1 MIGRWTRLKFRKLK
15 LWKLMVAL
23 VLVLSIIILLIIGLV
38 GKKLIED
45 PDISKAAVFKVTE
58 PDESMALHGSKEFDG
73 IEEVLKDPRLQGA
86 TTAISIRKASDGAII
101 YANSGDMRVRPA
113 SVMKLLTG
121 AAALEKLGLDHSF
134 KTELYTD
141 GAIKDGVLQGDLY
154 LRGQGDPTV
163 MKVDL
168 TDFAVALKGKGIHT
182 INGNIYG
189 DDSWYDDIRLSQDL
203 NWTDELHYT
212 GAQVSA
218 LTISPNE
225 DYDAGTTI
233 IEVYP
238 GEKAGEPGIIGMVP
252 KNDYVH
258 IVNQVQTVAK
268 KGDKQ
273 IKVEREHGSNKL
285 VVSGTMPIG
294 SAKTRTWVSV
304 WEPTDFAIHLL
315 KNALVAEGIQL
326 GAVHQFGRGIVPDSA
341 TLITDKQSMPLEKL
355 FIPFMKLSN
364 NGHGEVLVKE
374 MGRAVEGEGSW
385 DKGLSVMNHSL
396 SEMGV
401 DMDTML
407 LRDGSGMSHKTLVT
421 ANEVTKL
428 LYAVQEKPWYPA
440 FLNSL
445 PVAGVE
451 ERFVGGTLRYRMKET
466 AAAGNVRAKTGTLNG
481 VTSLAGYVESK
492 SGEGLIFTVIINNH
506 LDDSTYELLDQIVVM
521 LANHE
526 SDL

>member
-1 MIGRWTRLKFRKLK
+1 MIGRWTRLKFKKLK
-15 LWKLMVAL
+15 LWKLLIAFGIILAVITL
-23 VLVLSIIILLIIGLV
+23 PIILLT
-38 GKKLIED
+38 GKKPIEEQTT
-45 PDISKAAVFKVTE
+45 SKEAVFKMTE
-58 PDESMALHGSKEFDG
+58 PNDSVELHGSKEFAG

-86 TTAISIRKASDGAII
+86 TTAISIRKASDGEIV
-101 YANSGDMRVRPA
+101 YANLGDVRVRPA

-121 AAALEKLGLDHSF
+121 AAAFEKLGPDYSF
-134 KTELYTD
+134 KTEIYTD
-141 GAIKDGVLQGDLY
+141 GAIVDGVLQGDLY

-163 MKVDL
+163 MKADLDSFAVDL
-168 TDFAVALKGKGIHT
+168 KEKGIHT

-203 NWTDELHYT
+203 NWSDELHYT
-212 GAQVSA
+212 GAQISA
-218 LTISPNE
+218 LTISPNK

-238 GEKAGEPGIIGMVP
+238 GEKAGEPGIINMVP
-252 KNDYVH
+252 KNNYVH

-273 IKVEREHGSNKL
+273 IQVEREHGSNTI
-285 VVSGTMPIG
+285 VVSGTMPTG

-304 WEPTDFAIHLL
+304 WEPTDFTIHLF
-315 KNALVAEGIQL
+315 KNAIVAEGIQL
-326 GAVHQFGRGIVPDSA
+326 APVHQVGRGIVPDNA
-341 TLITDKQSMPLEKL
+341 TLLTVKQSMPLEKI

-374 MGRAVEGEGSW
+374 MGQAVEGEGSW
-385 DKGLSVMNHSL
+385 EKGLSVMNHTL
-396 SEMGV
+396 TEMGI
-401 DMDTML
+401 DMNTML

-421 ANEVTKL
+421 ANEVTNL
-428 LYAVQEKPWYPA
+428 LYAIQTKSWYPE

-466 AAAGNVRAKTGTLNG
+466 AAVGNVKAKTGTLNG

-492 SGEGLIFTVIINNH
+492 DGETLIFTVIINNH
-506 LDDSTYELLDQIVVM
+506 LDDSTYELLDQIAVM
-521 LANHE
+521 LANYQK
-526 SDL
+526 D

>member
-1 MIGRWTRLKFRKLK
+1 MIGRWTQLKFRKLK
-15 LWKLMVAL
+15 LWKLMIAL
-23 VLVLSIIILLIIGLV
+23 VLVLAMIALLIILLV
-38 GKKLIED
+38 GKKPVEE
-45 PDISKAAVFKVTE
+45 PDTSKKAVFKTTE
-58 PDESMALHGSKEFDG
+58 PDESMELHGSKEFAG

-86 TTAISIRKASDGAII
+86 TTAISIRKAADGEVV
-101 YANSGDMRVRPA
+101 YANSGDVRVRPA

-121 AAALEKLGLDHSF
+121 AAAFEKLGPDYSF
-134 KTELYTD
+134 KTELYAD

-163 MKVDL
+163 MKADLDGFAVDL
-168 TDFAVALKGKGIHT
+168 KEKGVHT

-203 NWTDELHYT
+203 NWSDELHYT

-218 LTISPNE
+218 LTISPNK

-238 GEKAGEPGIIGMVP
+238 GKKVGEPGIIKMVP
-252 KNDYVH
+252 KNNYVH

-268 KGDKQ
+268 KGDKRIQ
-273 IKVEREHGSNKL
+273 VEREHGSNTL
-285 VVSGTMPIG
+285 VVSGTIPTG
-294 SAKTRTWVSV
+294 AAKTRTWISV
-304 WEPTDFAIHLL
+304 WEPTDFAIDLFR
-315 KNALVAEGIQL
+315 NAIVAEGIQL
-326 GAVHQFGRGIVPDSA
+326 APVHQVGRGIVPDSA
-341 TLITDKQSMPLEKL
+341 TLLTAKQSMSLEKI

-374 MGRAVEGEGSW
+374 MGRAVEGEGGW

-396 SEMGV
+396 SEMGI
-401 DMDTML
+401 DMETML

-428 LYAVQEKPWYPA
+428 LYAIQTKSWYPE

-492 SGEGLIFTVIINNH
+492 DGETLIFTVIINNY
-506 LDDSTYELLDQIVVM
+506 LDDSTYELLDQIAVM
-521 LANHE
+521 LANH
-526 SDL
+526 